1 MTSFFIIIVEQ
12 RRKRDRNNLYNVV
25 GYSYELVEINEI
37 KWRFISIW
45 IFASVA
51 DTKSSTELNYTTKN
65 ASLAVRE

>member
-37 KWRFISIW
+37 K
-45 IFASVA
+45 
-51 DTKSSTELNYTTKN
+51 
-65 ASLAVRE
+65 